1 MLHNTFN
8 GRHPQYGVVGMINDN
23 LGTQGYQVV
32 RALYDNLMW
41 LHNIYEH
48 LPNIIAVQN
57 NTPHLERVSQYLDSI
72 YEVQMSLREIIEL
85 NANLPLVQ
93 ELAPRIAEFNTQL
106 STVRTEISS
115 NQENVTKLQE
125 QVTSMVH
132 SFDVMF
138 NDFETK
144 VKQVSD
150 LALKELN
157 ETVQKSLCGLET
169 QRLYVENLYK
179 QIQEFVPMY
188 EKVANN
194 QSAINSNMAHLNAT
208 DAVTLAT
215 FTNNEDDK
223 AEALKVIKYSEK
235 LGNNEDINRAR
246 LGYKLPKHNVFKV
259 LSDNYQR
266 LGGVSSGIAKAPT
279 GKVIVP
285 DCGCSG
291 GCNV

>member
-1 MLHNTFN
+1 MLNNTFN
-8 GRHPQYGVVGMINDN
+8 GRHPQYGTVGMIQDN

-32 RALYDNLMW
+32 RSIYDNLLW

-48 LPNIIAVQN
+48 LPNILLVQK

-72 YEVQMSLREIIEL
+72 YDVHMSLREIIEL

-93 ELAPRIAEFNTQL
+93 ELAPRITEFSNQL
-106 STVRTEISS
+106 SAIRTDISS
-115 NQENVTKLQE
+115 NQEVVSSLKE

-132 SFDVMF
+132 SFETMF
-138 NDFETK
+138 SEFETK
-144 VKQVSD
+144 VKDVSD
-150 LALKELN
+150 KALRELN
-157 ETVQKSLCGLET
+157 ESVQKSLCGLEK

-215 FTNNEDDK
+215 FTNNEEDK

-235 LGNNEDINRAR
+235 LGNNESINRAR
-246 LGYKLPKHNVFKV
+246 LGYKLPKHNILKV
-259 LSDNYQR
+259 LSDNYNR